1 MAAPYTVAE
10 HDGVEPST
18 AAVAPVFQAGR
29 RTRGGVLDYSHIAAK
44 RMDERGGIAPLT
56 ARP

>member
-1 MAAPYTVAE
+1 
-10 HDGVEPST
+10 
-18 AAVAPVFQAGR
+18 
-29 RTRGGVLDYSHIAAK
+29 VLDYSHIAAK